1 MPFMS
6 RDYEKTGLQISM
18 AGSALL
24 SLSAIVMALIIQS
37 QAVLLD
43 GLYTF
48 TTLIMSLISL
58 KIVDLV
64 NRPETRNRPF
74 GYMALEP
81 FSNLIKSLVMV
92 VLLLVFLV
100 TNIQEIFTGGRVISL
115 NLTMLYTVVC
125 MVIYLVIIVLLKKCG
140 RKSRSSILEL
150 EVRSWFI
157 DTLLTA
163 GMGVSLV
170 VAMVLMRLGYT
181 GILPYVDPVIVIAL
195 IVVSFPVPLKVVL
208 VEFRRLLLV
217 SPENSIE
224 DEVKG
229 LLRDVIEHYGM
240 IDVQVWALKSGR
252 TQYFFLYSS
261 LREEHTTI
269 RRLDEIRLAIFRE
282 LAKQYPKFWADI
294 MFTRINPENTTE
306 SLLESADV
314 RVDR

>member
-1 MPFMS
+1 MATAARGWQAFTVFLEMVKIEHSIFALPF
-6 RDYEKTGLQISM
+6 
-18 AGSALL
+18 
-24 SLSAIVMALIIQS
+24 ALIGMMWGSMQKFNTPWPGFWI
-37 QAVLLD
+37 
-43 GLYTF
+43 
-48 TTLIMSLISL
+48 
-58 KIVDLV
+58 
-64 NRPETRNRPF
+64 F
-74 GYMALEP
+74 GW
-81 FSNLIKSLVMV
+81 I
-92 VLLLVFLV
+92 
-100 TNIQEIFTGGRVISL
+100 
-115 NLTMLYTVVC
+115 
-125 MVIYLVIIVLLKKCG
+125 
-140 RKSRSSILEL
+140 
-150 EVRSWFI
+150 
-157 DTLLTA
+157 
-163 GMGVSLV
+163 V